1 LNGFVGPVRVSS
13 AHDRCGESTDQ
24 KFVQNSGATGKH
36 LASRAVQAQ
45 CLAAAV
51 AALLGLIDGRDS
63 ALAAGVG
70 ALIVASG
77 TGFFAWRLFVF
88 GIAPVKTLLNSFYV
102 AELLKWLLTVI
113 LLYLAIAVWRLSAL
127 PLIAGMLAAH
137 AAFYFALYPSRQVL

>member
-1 LNGFVGPVRVSS
+1 MQTSV
-13 AHDRCGESTDQ
+13 
-24 KFVQNSGATGKH
+24 ATGKR
-36 LASRAVQAQ
+36 LASRTVQAQ

-51 AALLGLIDGRDS
+51 AALLGLMDGRES

-77 TGFFAWRLFVF
+77 TSFFAWRLFVF

-137 AAFYFALYPSRQVL
+137 AAFYLSIQARR